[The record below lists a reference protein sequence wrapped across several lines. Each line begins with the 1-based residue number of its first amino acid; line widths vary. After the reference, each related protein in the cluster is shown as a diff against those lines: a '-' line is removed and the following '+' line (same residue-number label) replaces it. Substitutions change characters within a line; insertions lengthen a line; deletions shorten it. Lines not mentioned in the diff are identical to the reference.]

1 MLEGKYFDWDRGK
14 MLSEADGCQLESWRD
29 DSQYSFALHP
39 AGFSLFLRPGQLKG
53 QDEYADG
60 DPYLDSN
67 TIEPYKTLD
76 TAFHRGRLTT
86 TINLIRSELANDIS
100 CPRILDVGCGVG
112 HITANVLRAFPN
124 AEVSG
129 VDYSLMAI
137 ARACEFYPE
146 IDFAVADANIL
157 PFAAAYFDVV
167 VCNNT
172 WEHVPNPLRMLGAIQ
187 KVLKRGGLLVV
198 STPSRYRLWNLVRV
212 VIGRPVELM
221 SPNHVT
227 EYSVGQ
233 IIEQLRFGGFTVRRI
248 EDGPVRTTRRRGK
261 SALLANKVV
270 LPLASFWLKLIRSH
284 HSMASTVFFLAVH
297 NG

>member
-1 MLEGKYFDWDRGK
+1 MREGKYFDWDRGK
-14 MLSEADGCQLESWRD
+14 MFSEADGCPLEAWRD

-39 AGFSLFLRPGQLKG
+39 AGFPVFLCPAQLKG

-60 DPYLDSN
+60 DPYLGSN
-67 TIEPYKTLD
+67 TIDPYKALNT
-76 TAFHRGRLTT
+76 TFHRGRIEM
-86 TINLIRSELANDIS
+86 TIDLIRSGLATGIS

-129 VDYSLMAI
+129 VDYSLTAI
-137 ARACEFYPE
+137 ARACELCSE
-146 IDFAVADANIL
+146 IDFAVADVHIL
-157 PFAAAYFDVV
+157 PFAATYFDVV

-172 WEHVPNPLRMLGAIQ
+172 WEHVPNPLLMLGAIQ

-212 VIGRPVELM
+212 VMGRPVELM

-233 IIEQLRFGGFTVRRI
+233 IIEQLRFGGFTIQRV
-248 EDGPVRTTRRRGK
+248 EDGPVRTSRRRGK
-261 SALLANKVV
+261 SALFVNKVV
-270 LPLASFWLKLIRSH
+270 LPLASCWLRLTKSH
-284 HSMASTVFFLAVH
+284 HSLASTVFFLAVH
-297 NG
+297 DG